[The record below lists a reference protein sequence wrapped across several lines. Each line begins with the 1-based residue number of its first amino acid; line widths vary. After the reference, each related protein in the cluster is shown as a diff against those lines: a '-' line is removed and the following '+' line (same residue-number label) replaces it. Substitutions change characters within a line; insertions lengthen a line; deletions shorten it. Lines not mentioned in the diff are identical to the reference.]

1 MPQNLQEQV
10 NLRLPNYELLRIFS
24 ILVISFMHGIR
35 GCYGHSA
42 VFVCVNII
50 GNMGV
55 SLFVLIS
62 GYFGIR
68 LRASKVLWLWVTMLF
83 YSIFIF
89 VIQYYLDEIP
99 TLENGDDIKDFMKH
113 LYVVLTPVTS
123 NTWWFCTSY
132 IILMLLSP
140 LFNKASISMSKLQ
153 FQYLIAILLLIFSLS
168 PTFLHHPLSGIMNG
182 KCTENM
188 ILLYF
193 IGRYFAKFG
202 IPLTIRKFAV
212 FFFIICVTLIFCV
225 NFFLFDPLFMAKDN
239 NFFIILGA
247 ICIFFYFGVLRVQ
260 SDTAA
265 NIIRYIASMVFPF
278 YLMNVFLIDHFE
290 HQYYNLNG
298 FDYFISFLI
307 TQAEILSITF
317 AIESI
322 RRFLMI
328 LLIKKPSH
336 YFDKKVERLKQKSV
350 YGVYL
355 SFFYTPKSNERS

>member
-1 MPQNLQEQV
+1 MPQNLPQQV

-24 ILVISFMHGIR
+24 ILAISVMHGIR
-35 GCYGHSA
+35 GCYGHSVA
-42 VFVCVNII
+42 FVGVNTI

-55 SLFVLIS
+55 TLFVLIS

-68 LRASKVLWLWVTMLF
+68 LRASKVLWLWSTILF
-83 YSIFIF
+83 YSLLIFA
-89 VIQYYLDEIP
+89 IQYHFNEIP
-99 TLENGDDIKDFMKH
+99 TLESGDTTKDFIKH
-113 LYVVLTPVTS
+113 LYVALTPVTS

-140 LFNKASISMSKLQ
+140 LFNKATSSMSKLQ
-153 FQYLIAILLLIFSLS
+153 FQYLIAILLLLYSLS
-168 PTFLHHPLSGIMNG
+168 PTFLHHPLSGITNG

-188 ILLYF
+188 IMLYF

-202 IPLTIRKFAV
+202 IPLTIRKYAA

-247 ICIFFYFGVLRVQ
+247 ICIFYYFGIIHVQ
-260 SDTAA
+260 SDTVA

-298 FDYFISFLI
+298 LDYFIAFLI

-317 AIESI
+317 AIEFT
-322 RRFLMI
+322 RRFLMKH
-328 LLIKKPSH
+328 LIKKPSH
-336 YFDKKVERLKQKSV
+336 YFDKKVDQLKKKSV

-355 SFFYTPKSNERS
+355 SFLYTKKTNEHS